1 MKRIDRG
8 EFVIPVLL
16 IALSVFLYINTYTF
30 KFTTYEKASPQM
42 WPRGILF
49 LLVLIS
55 LLLIG
60 KLLLAKSGGE
70 VEAKKEQPGTRWKP
84 FLAGVVGLFLYI
96 FTMFYLGYILST
108 FLFAF
113 VAMVMLGNRSKVQ
126 LVLVPVLIT
135 GSVFAIF
142 THAMFVPLP
151 KGVWLFRDFSLL
163 FH

>member
-1 MKRIDRG
+1 MKRIDKG
-8 EFVIPVLL
+8 EFVIPLIL
-16 IALSVFLYINTYTF
+16 IALSVFLYVNTYTF
-30 KFTTYEKASPQM
+30 KFTTYQKASPQM
-42 WPRGILF
+42 WPRGIL
-49 LLVLIS
+49 LLLLLIS

-60 KLLLAKSGGE
+60 KLLLAKPWEGT
-70 VEAKKEQPGTRWKP
+70 EAKKEQPGTRWKP
-84 FLAGVVGLFLYI
+84 LLAGVVGLFLYI
-96 FTMFYLGYILST
+96 FTMFYVGYILST
-108 FLFAF
+108 FLFTF